1 MLEVDEEDM
10 LAQMNS
16 MAAATAR
23 SQQAEIGLEH
33 AANGYVAEGQEL
45 NDLLGLRIGAAVDD
59 IIKVALLNPVKEGI
73 APASG
78 FITGTAYSAPYFLG
92 SSPGWTACFPG
103 RFVFEDEIQSML
115 H

>member
-1 MLEVDEEDM
+1 MSEVDEEDM

-45 NDLLGLRIGAAVDD
+45 NDLLDLRIGAAVDD

-78 FITGTAYSAPYFLG
+78 FITGTAYSGPILPREQ
-92 SSPGWTACFPG
+92 PGLDGLFSWTVC
-103 RFVFEDEIQSML
+103 I
-115 H
+115 